1 MKIKQTLTKSLN
13 YLIIAGINWFLLLVL
28 AVLSTDELDEKFS
41 DDSIANNAFLITLLT
56 LFALAITRIYIYIV
70 RKKAVAKQTKSRVAI
85 VITFV
90 VSSFLYL
97 YYAKKCIEDGII
109 NAELRKDMVTKI
121 SKSDWFYGTKG
132 KNLSYEQYQ
141 IVLENERLIKIPKE
155 ATNIEYYYEYEGFLP
170 DYYLSIDYDL
180 PLSSKV
186 KTIDYNDG
194 EFTKSQDFVIKG
206 TKKRVTYSEGL
217 R

>member
-13 YLIIAGINWFLLLVL
+13 YLTIAGINWLLLLVL

-41 DDSIANNAFLITLLT
+41 DASISSHTFIITLFS

-70 RKKAVAKQTKSRVAI
+70 RKKAVNRQTKIRVAV

-90 VSSFLYL
+90 VSSFLYFH
-97 YYAKKCIEDGII
+97 YAIKCIVDGII
-109 NAELRKDMVTKI
+109 NTELRKDMVTKI